1 MKHLLTI
8 LSGLLVAL
16 LFARCADDDNLS
28 GGIDGLPERGIVI
41 RLSTGELDTR
51 TQLTSTGDYHHVEE
65 VWAVLYK
72 LEEET
77 NADDLNNYKLT
88 GTPTKLGSME
98 DGQFVAWNPYKAPDA
113 PKFNPADPDNPT
125 DAEREKYEQELAEY
139 NNKWGGEYGNGKVQ
153 GREFVL
159 PESGAMTAGTYRVLC
174 IGFDEASK
182 TVYDLMSSEGTTL
195 NTTIFGEN
203 KTLAEAK
210 AKMTIETKAYEEQT
224 GTYQMYGYDGT
235 GELFAGWTEFE
246 FEPDNINIAEV
257 ELKRRVAGILC
268 YVTDIPAMI
277 ENTEV
282 KGIRLCL
289 NTKANGEIGLCRLD
303 KPWEDFGAGGG
314 YSSEY
319 AGGTTL
325 AYQDL
330 SDWKVD
336 GEILTNDEGKNLT
349 MGVYLIPID
358 VVNDSELASNFNTLS
373 VQLFGGEN
381 YEFNEETGKVTGGEP
396 IKTFNVLNEQ
406 GHSAERKETA
416 ERYNILPNYI
426 YHIGD
431 KDDDTD
437 EPMSLL
443 GQKITVK
450 PKVWTGETIPV
461 EFPSVP
467 IKPKLELV
475 DKSSGLKYSNSY
487 IFDCIGSKD
496 ELILEVYN
504 PVVYTKWSLTTTT
517 EGVYLFQDG
526 KYGTSYIPTEADY
539 AKSVVE
545 IPIALT
551 DYAQYR
557 VDANGRQIPP
567 EDDYRTLTITVEG
580 ASDPISFD
588 ILQYNALVVKFNN
601 ADGNPIYRGF
611 SRYDWGTERDPQI
624 GTITTNGKT
633 YGWGYRTYAN
643 CVPSYIFNGGN
654 DDYDGY
660 TNYQNAKRA
669 AKKEWDDSAIHV
681 CADNSY
687 TYVNDAVTGGQLQE
701 KEGGWY
707 LPAYY
712 ELDAFLNAAGNAKNS
727 GSEERYE
734 AYNVRICSGN
744 SSDMNHYW
752 SSTPVGGTAL
762 WSWAM
767 WLNNAGRSSIDDQYS
782 GGNERNHRDRYYYM
796 RQCCR
801 VVYP

>member
-16 LFARCADDDNLS
+16 LFARCADDDDLS

-72 LEEET
+72 LEGT
-77 NADDLNNYKLT
+77 DANDLNNYKLK

-98 DGQFVAWNPYKAPDA
+98 DGQFVAWNPYGAKGEKPVHPGENASDKDMEQYEEDLK
-113 PKFNPADPDNPT
+113 KFNDT
-125 DAEREKYEQELAEY
+125 Y
-139 NNKWGGEYGNGKVQ
+139 GGEYGNGKIQ

-159 PESGAMTAGTYRVLC
+159 PESGAMEAGTYRVLC
-174 IGFDEASK
+174 IGLDDKSGA
-182 TVYDLMSSEGTTL
+182 VYDLKKKDGNL
-195 NTTIFGEN
+195 NLGS
-203 KTLAEAK
+203 TLAEAK

-277 ENTEV
+277 ENTKV

-358 VVNDSELASNFNTLS
+358 VVNDSELGSNFNTLS

-381 YEFNEETGKVTGGEP
+381 YQFNKETGKVTGGEP

-406 GHSAERKETA
+406 GHSTERGETA

-426 YHIGD
+426 YHIGN
-431 KDDDTD
+431 KDDDID

-443 GQKITVK
+443 GQKITVV
-450 PKVWTGETIPV
+450 PKEWTGETIPV

-467 IKPKLELV
+467 IKPKM
-475 DKSSGLKYSNSY
+475 DIPYGASY
-487 IFDCIGSKD
+487 VFDCIPQTITIEVTNSILNSPWTLQAGNGIYFKTD
-496 ELILEVYN
+496 EGY
-504 PVVYTKWSLTTTT
+504 
-517 EGVYLFQDG
+517 
-526 KYGTSYIPTEADY
+526 SYQYE
-539 AKSVVE
+539 AKSEDYQKDGPVEVEMLIADFAELDAPEMREIEIKLLGEDKTTVVATHTVKQYSAIVVE
-545 IPIALT
+545 T
-551 DYAQYR
+551 EEN
-557 VDANGRQIPP
+557 V
-567 EDDYRTLTITVEG
+567 
-580 ASDPISFD
+580 
-588 ILQYNALVVKFNN
+588 
-601 ADGNPIYRGF
+601 YRGF
-611 SRYDWGTERDPQI
+611 SRFDLGTDRNSVDGSVISNEGTRPWNYYYSRY
-624 GTITTNGKT
+624 GTISNWSAGDIYGTGASESLGETNLINAKSKAEQEGEFT
-633 YGWGYRTYAN
+633 L
-643 CVPSYIFNGGN
+643 FNFVGPQN
-654 DDYDGY
+654 YEDDYDSKWADIV
-660 TNYQNAKRA
+660 T
-669 AKKEWDDSAIHV
+669 EESAIY
-681 CADNSY
+681 AAGLSSY
-687 TYVNDAVTGGQLQE
+687 TGGATSASLN
-701 KEGGWY
+701 GHYWY
-707 LPAYY
+707 LPAHN
-712 ELDAFLNAAGNAKNS
+712 EMEAFIKKAVKDKKI
-727 GSEERYE
+727 EEW
-734 AYNVRICSGN
+734 NLVRQR
-744 SSDMNHYW
+744 SSDSKDDLEHHKYWTSTAYGTLTAHTHYINTKGEGAHD
-752 SSTPVGGTAL
+752 TPTGNDYRTYWRHVRRACDIT
-762 WSWAM
+762 SI
-767 WLNNAGRSSIDDQYS
+767 NN
-782 GGNERNHRDRYYYM
+782 
-796 RQCCR
+796 
-801 VVYP
+801 

>member
-16 LFARCADDDNLS
+16 LFARCADDDDLS

-72 LEEET
+72 LEGT
-77 NADDLNNYKLT
+77 DANDLNNYKLK

-98 DGQFVAWNPYKAPDA
+98 DGQFVAWNPYGAKGEKPVHPGENASDKDMEQYEEDLK
-113 PKFNPADPDNPT
+113 KFNDT
-125 DAEREKYEQELAEY
+125 Y
-139 NNKWGGEYGNGKVQ
+139 GGEYGNGKIQ

-159 PESGAMTAGTYRVLC
+159 PESGAMEAGTYRVLC
-174 IGFDEASK
+174 IGLDDKSGA
-182 TVYDLMSSEGTTL
+182 VYDLKKKDGNL
-195 NTTIFGEN
+195 NLGS
-203 KTLAEAK
+203 TLAEAK

-277 ENTEV
+277 ESTEV

-289 NTKANGEIGLCRLD
+289 NTKANTEIGLCRLD
-303 KPWEDFGAGGG
+303 KPWEDFGAG

-330 SDWKVD
+330 SDWTTD
-336 GEILTNDEGKNLT
+336 GEILKKGDEGNLV
-349 MGVYLIPID
+349 MGAYIIPIN
-358 VVNDSELASNFNTLS
+358 VVKDAASVTNTLS
-373 VQLFGGEN
+373 VQLFGGDSYD
-381 YEFNEETGKVTGGEP
+381 YEDGNLGEL

-406 GHSAERKETA
+406 GHSTERGETA

-467 IKPKLELV
+467 IKPKM
-475 DKSSGLKYSNSY
+475 DIPYGASY
-487 IFDCIGSKD
+487 VFDCIPQTITIEVTNSILNSPWTLQAGNGIYFKTD
-496 ELILEVYN
+496 EGY
-504 PVVYTKWSLTTTT
+504 
-517 EGVYLFQDG
+517 
-526 KYGTSYIPTEADY
+526 SYQYE
-539 AKSVVE
+539 AKSEDYQKDGPVEVEMLIADFAELDAPEMREIEIKLLGEDKTTVVATHTVKQYSAIVVE
-545 IPIALT
+545 T
-551 DYAQYR
+551 EEN
-557 VDANGRQIPP
+557 V
-567 EDDYRTLTITVEG
+567 
-580 ASDPISFD
+580 
-588 ILQYNALVVKFNN
+588 
-601 ADGNPIYRGF
+601 YRGF
-611 SRYDWGTERDPQI
+611 SRFDLGTDRNSVDGSVISNEGTRPWNYYYSRY
-624 GTITTNGKT
+624 GTISNWSAGDIYGTGASESLGETNLINAKSKAEQEGEFT
-633 YGWGYRTYAN
+633 L
-643 CVPSYIFNGGN
+643 FNFVGPQN
-654 DDYDGY
+654 YEDDYDSKWADIV
-660 TNYQNAKRA
+660 T
-669 AKKEWDDSAIHV
+669 EESAIY
-681 CADNSY
+681 AAGLSSY
-687 TYVNDAVTGGQLQE
+687 TGGATSASLN
-701 KEGGWY
+701 GHYWY
-707 LPAYY
+707 LPAHN
-712 ELDAFLNAAGNAKNS
+712 EMEAFIKKAVKDKKI
-727 GSEERYE
+727 EEW
-734 AYNVRICSGN
+734 NLVRQR
-744 SSDMNHYW
+744 SSDSKDDLEHHKYWTSTAYGTLTAHTHYINTKGEGAHD
-752 SSTPVGGTAL
+752 TPTGNDYRTYWRHVRRACDIT
-762 WSWAM
+762 SI
-767 WLNNAGRSSIDDQYS
+767 NN
-782 GGNERNHRDRYYYM
+782 
-796 RQCCR
+796 
-801 VVYP
+801 

>member
-8 LSGLLVAL
+8 LTGLLVAL

-51 TQLTSTGDYHHVEE
+51 TQLTSTGDYHHVKE

-72 LEEET
+72 WNGNESTDPNDPNNHGNYEFKSATLLKLE
-77 NADDLNNYKLT
+77 NGK
-88 GTPTKLGSME
+88 P
-98 DGQFVAWNPYKAPDA
+98 WNPYDA
-113 PKFNPADPDNPT
+113 STQPRPSKGDDQT
-125 DAEREKYEQELAEY
+125 DEEY
-139 NNKWGGEYGNGKVQ
+139 DAALDAYLENMQTNYGGEYGNGKVQ

-159 PESGAMTAGTYRVLC
+159 PETNDMTNGTYRVLC
-174 IGFDEASK
+174 IGLDDKSGA
-182 TVYDLMSSEGTTL
+182 VYDLKKKDGNL
-195 NTTIFGEN
+195 NLGS
-203 KTLAEAK
+203 TLAEAK

-277 ENTEV
+277 ENTKV

-358 VVNDSELASNFNTLS
+358 VVNDSELGSNFNTLS

-381 YEFNEETGKVTGGEP
+381 YQFNKETGKVTGGEP

-406 GHSAERKETA
+406 GHSTERKETA

-431 KDDDTD
+431 KDDDID

-443 GQKITVK
+443 GQKITVV
-450 PKVWTGETIPV
+450 PKKWEGGETIPV

-467 IKPKLELV
+467 IYNTMRLV
-475 DKSSGLKYSNSY
+475 YPTNPDDIKNTDWVGYGDDY
-487 IFDCIGSKD
+487 VFDCIGVDNIYKPD
-496 ELILEVYN
+496 GYYWDDNYDKLLFLEVD
-504 PVVYTKWSLTTTT
+504 VSVLKEGWSLHIGAPGEDGQMLRFFDDNKYKTDVSRDGQQKEYIPLLMTSYAENDLNKKRRSVTIILT
-517 EGVYLFQDG
+517 SDGAGKPVNLTVKQDNALIVSM
-526 KYGTSYIPTEADY
+526 KYG
-539 AKSVVE
+539 
-545 IPIALT
+545 
-551 DYAQYR
+551 
-557 VDANGRQIPP
+557 N
-567 EDDYRTLTITVEG
+567 DDYGV
-580 ASDPISFD
+580 
-588 ILQYNALVVKFNN
+588 
-601 ADGNPIYRGF
+601 RGF
-611 SRYDWGTERDPQI
+611 SRRDWHDGETLP
-624 GTITTNGKT
+624 
-633 YGWGYRTYAN
+633 WGYSSSSYVPSLIYDYAN
-643 CVPSYIFNGGN
+643 YKECWCEGN
-654 DDYDGY
+654 KLYSEAKVNNYDNKFSG
-660 TNYQNAKRA
+660 
-669 AKKEWDDSAIHV
+669 SAIYK
-681 CADNSY
+681 CAKGFL
-687 TYVNDAVTGGQLQE
+687 TLDANGQRDIS
-701 KEGGWY
+701 GHWY
-707 LPAYY
+707 LPARR
-712 ELDAFLNAAGNAKNS
+712 ELHSFLKTYPEEAGSTKYWTSTAYVSGKTYCNYVEDIDTGELYDDDIGSTDNIYKPIDRDKSDYTMRAACMI
-727 GSEERYE
+727 E
-734 AYNVRICSGN
+734 APIY
-744 SSDMNHYW
+744 D
-752 SSTPVGGTAL
+752 
-762 WSWAM
+762 
-767 WLNNAGRSSIDDQYS
+767 
-782 GGNERNHRDRYYYM
+782 
-796 RQCCR
+796 
-801 VVYP
+801 

>member
-51 TQLTSTGDYHHVEE
+51 TELTSTGDYHHVEE

-72 LEEET
+72 LEGT
-77 NADDLNNYKLT
+77 DANDLNNYKLK
-88 GTPTKLGSME
+88 GNPTKLGSME

-203 KTLAEAK
+203 KTLADAK
-210 AKMTIETKAYEEQT
+210 ATLTETKAYEEQT

-268 YVTDIPAMI
+268 YVTDIPARI

-289 NTKANGEIGLCRLD
+289 NTEANSEIGLCRLD

-330 SDWKVD
+330 SDWTAD
-336 GEILTNDEGKNLT
+336 GEILKKGEEGNLV
-349 MGVYLIPID
+349 MGAYIIPIN
-358 VVNDSELASNFNTLS
+358 VVEDNNVTNTLS
-373 VQLFGGEN
+373 VQLFGGDSYD
-381 YEFNEETGKVTGGEP
+381 YEDGNLGEL

-406 GHSAERKETA
+406 GHSTERGETA

-467 IKPKLELV
+467 IFCTMELWGN
-475 DKSSGLKYSNSY
+475 DGIYTTQRY
-487 IFDCIGSKD
+487 IFDCIGIDDVTPVGIFTGDYSIHEELRAPRLWLRINPSVLKSKWKLTIYD
-496 ELILEVYN
+496 LDNPSENSMLYLNLGGGIYDNSYEVSDDDKN
-504 PVVYTKWSLTTTT
+504 EMKQFPVVMTDNLTGNFRTAVIQLDT
-517 EGVYLFQDG
+517 YDAS
-526 KYGTSYIPTEADY
+526 GTSPIRSDTIHVHQYEA
-539 AKSVVE
+539 
-545 IPIALT
+545 
-551 DYAQYR
+551 
-557 VDANGRQIPP
+557 
-567 EDDYRTLTITVEG
+567 
-580 ASDPISFD
+580 
-588 ILQYNALVVKFNN
+588 ILNENL
-601 ADGNPIYRGF
+601 GF
-611 SRYDWGTERDPQI
+611 SRFDLGTERDYRTGKVTTEYQYIWGYQGSYGVRTFFPLTSGLANYKRAKGDADDYPNLYGSAFYGGAAFYYSAVQRF
-624 GTITTNGKT
+624 TINNGKKE
-633 YGWGYRTYAN
+633 YN
-643 CVPSYIFNGGN
+643 VEN
-654 DDYDGY
+654 DIYDV
-660 TNYQNAKRA
+660 
-669 AKKEWDDSAIHV
+669 WF
-681 CADNSY
+681 
-687 TYVNDAVTGGQLQE
+687 
-701 KEGGWY
+701 
-707 LPAYY
+707 LPAYDEMESFMKLARSVEGNY
-712 ELDAFLNAAGNAKNS
+712 GIKAG
-727 GSEERYE
+727 E
-734 AYNVRICSGN
+734 AYWTGSAGDGVTSWDIFLDG
-744 SSDMNHYW
+744 
-752 SSTPVGGTAL
+752 TFTGGGLYGAQRTVLKYIRRACQ
-762 WSWAM
+762 
-767 WLNNAGRSSIDDQYS
+767 IKTD
-782 GGNERNHRDRYYYM
+782 
-796 RQCCR
+796 
-801 VVYP
+801 

>member
-51 TQLTSTGDYHHVEE
+51 TELTSTGDYHHVEE

-72 LEEET
+72 LEEGT
-77 NADDLNNYKLT
+77 NADNLNNYKLT

-98 DGQFVAWNPYKAPDA
+98 DGQFVAWNPYGAPDA
-113 PKFNPADPDNPT
+113 PKFNPEDPDNPT

-159 PESGAMTAGTYRVLC
+159 PETNDMTNGTYRVLC

-182 TVYDLMSSEGTTL
+182 TVYDLMSGETL
-195 NTTIFGEN
+195 NTTIFATG
-203 KTLAEAK
+203 KTLAVAK
-210 AKMTIETKAYEEQT
+210 AKLTDTKAYEEQT

-268 YVTDIPAMI
+268 YVTDIPAKI

-314 YSSEY
+314 GDASSY
-319 AGGTTL
+319 GDTTL
-325 AYQDL
+325 AYRDL
-330 SDWKVD
+330 SDWKAD

-358 VVNDSELASNFNTLS
+358 VVNDSELGSNFNTLS

-381 YEFNEETGKVTGGEP
+381 YQFNKETGKVTGGEP

-406 GHSAERKETA
+406 GHSTERKETA

-431 KDDDTD
+431 KDDDID

-443 GQKITVK
+443 GQKITVV
-450 PKVWTGETIPV
+450 PEEWREETIPV

-467 IKPKLELV
+467 IKVTIE
-475 DKSSGLKYSNSY
+475 NSDDFEGE
-487 IFDCIGSKD
+487 ILDCIGIETVLNIRNAVVHKD
-496 ELILEVYN
+496 WY
-504 PVVYTKWSLTTTT
+504 LTTTS
-517 EGVYLFQDG
+517 EGVYFKQSDG
-526 KYGTSYIPTEADY
+526 TYDKFYYPSDDEKESSDIVPVTIVITDY
-539 AKSVVE
+539 AKYN
-545 IPIALT
+545 
-551 DYAQYR
+551 DYKTTA
-557 VDANGRQIPP
+557 V
-567 EDDYRTLTITVEG
+567 EDDKRPIDIQVMVGSEVQDKIEAEQWNAIIVSVYDDDDNDKD
-580 ASDPISFD
+580 SDEWRH
-588 ILQYNALVVKFNN
+588 YA
-601 ADGNPIYRGF
+601 AF
-611 SRYDWGTERDPQI
+611 SRYDKTEGRV
-624 GTITTNGKT
+624 
-633 YGWGYRTYAN
+633 GWG
-643 CVPSYIFNGGN
+643 FNGL
-654 DDYDGY
+654 YGY
-660 TNYQNAKRA
+660 QFLGTGYSGTDKDLQGQYNYNHVVANKA
-669 AKKEWDDSAIHV
+669 EDWDISAIAKGHTIGYIYDANTNTV
-681 CADNSY
+681 RPLGKSGDNEWCLASFW
-687 TYVNDAVTGGQLQE
+687 QLYALLETAWDYRQ
-701 KEGGWY
+701 
-707 LPAYY
+707 
-712 ELDAFLNAAGNAKNS
+712 DDNFD
-727 GSEERYE
+727 
-734 AYNVRICSGN
+734 AYNSF
-744 SSDMNHYW
+744 Y
-752 SSTPVGGTAL
+752 L
-762 WSWAM
+762 K
-767 WLNNAGRSSIDDQYS
+767 
-782 GGNERNHRDRYYYM
+782 ERVNKNDYIE
-796 RQCCR
+796 
-801 VVYP
+801 VI

>member
-8 LSGLLVAL
+8 LTGLLVAL

-72 LEEET
+72 WNGNES
-77 NADDLNNYKLT
+77 ADPTTDPNNHGNYYFESATRLNL
-88 GTPTKLGSME
+88 E
-98 DGQFVAWNPYKAPDA
+98 DGSPWNPYDERNDTPPERGDYNSEDDYKEALDA
-113 PKFNPADPDNPT
+113 
-125 DAEREKYEQELAEY
+125 Y
-139 NNKWGGEYGNGKVQ
+139 NNKWGGEYGNGKIQ

-159 PESGAMTAGTYRVLC
+159 PESEAMQAGTYRVLC

-182 TVYDLMSSEGTTL
+182 TVYDLMSGETL
-195 NTTIFGEN
+195 NPSIFGTGN
-203 KTLAEAK
+203 TLAEAK
-210 AKMTIETKAYEEQT
+210 AKMTIETKAYGGAT
-224 GTYQMYGYDGT
+224 STYQMYGYDGT

-277 ENTEV
+277 ENTKV

-289 NTKANGEIGLCRLD
+289 NTKVNSEIGLCRLD

-325 AYQDL
+325 AYQNL
-330 SDWKVD
+330 SDWTAE
-336 GEILTNDEGKNLT
+336 GEILKNDEGKNLT

-381 YEFNEETGKVTGGEP
+381 YEFNEETGEVTGGEP

-406 GHSAERKETA
+406 GHSAGETA

-450 PKVWTGETIPV
+450 PKEWDGETIPV

-467 IKPKLELV
+467 IYNTMRLV
-475 DKSSGLKYSNSY
+475 YPTNPGDIENTDWVGYGDDY
-487 IFDCIGSKD
+487 VFDCIGVDNIYKPD
-496 ELILEVYN
+496 GYYWDDNYDKLLFLEVD
-504 PVVYTKWSLTTTT
+504 VSVLKEGWSLHIGAPG
-517 EGVYLFQDG
+517 EDG
-526 KYGTSYIPTEADY
+526 QMLRFFDDNEYKTDVSRDGQQKEYIPLLMTSYAENDLNKKERSVTIILTSDGAGKPVNLTVKQHNALIVSMKYG
-539 AKSVVE
+539 
-545 IPIALT
+545 
-551 DYAQYR
+551 
-557 VDANGRQIPP
+557 N
-567 EDDYRTLTITVEG
+567 DDYGV
-580 ASDPISFD
+580 
-588 ILQYNALVVKFNN
+588 
-601 ADGNPIYRGF
+601 RGF
-611 SRYDWGTERDPQI
+611 SRRDWHDGETLP
-624 GTITTNGKT
+624 
-633 YGWGYRTYAN
+633 WGYSSSYIPSLIYDYAN
-643 CVPSYIFNGGN
+643 YKECWCEGN
-654 DDYDGY
+654 KLYSEAKDNNYDNKFSG
-660 TNYQNAKRA
+660 
-669 AKKEWDDSAIHV
+669 SAIYK
-681 CADNSY
+681 CAKGFL
-687 TYVNDAVTGGQLQE
+687 TLDANGQRDIS
-701 KEGGWY
+701 GHWY
-707 LPAYY
+707 LPARR
-712 ELDAFLNAAGNAKNS
+712 ELHSFL
-727 GSEERYE
+727 E
-734 AYNVRICSGN
+734 AYPEEAGSTKYWTSTAYVSGKTYCN
-744 SSDMNHYW
+744 YVEDIDTGELYDDEIGSTDNIYKPIDRDESDY
-752 SSTPVGGTAL
+752 T
-762 WSWAM
+762 
-767 WLNNAGRSSIDDQYS
+767 
-782 GGNERNHRDRYYYM
+782 M
-796 RQCCR
+796 RAACMIEAPI
-801 VVYP
+801 YD